1 MHISRSGPARAALRV
16 LLLLATVLGLAAPPA
31 AQASTAPQAST
42 AAQEST
48 AAAPFKV
55 LALYSGTWDAAHIDF
70 VKDANDWFPRQAAA
84 NGFTYTSSNNW
95 DLLANGGVNAYQVV
109 LFLDDS
115 PQTSAQRAGF
125 EAYMRGGGA
134 WLGFHVSAFTTNASA
149 WPWYHNTFLGSGNFA
164 TNTWGPT
171 TAVLKVEDRTQPS
184 TKNLPAAFT
193 SSVSEWYSWSNDLR
207 QNPNIK
213 VLASVDPSSF
223 PLGTDPN
230 QSWYSGY
237 YPIVWTNTQYKML
250 YANFG
255 HNAMNYTTNT
265 RLSSTF
271 ASATQ
276 NQFVLDGLK
285 WLGGADTSTPPAD
298 SISETAWYSLSNA
311 GNGTCVDAR
320 SAATANGT
328 AIQQYT
334 CNGTQAQQFQF
345 RSTDS
350 GYRQA
355 AIRSGPQQ
363 VIDVTGVSTADNAPL
378 QLWSYSGGQNQQ
390 WLPVKESTGRYHFTA
405 RHSGK
410 CLTAAGAATNS
421 VQLTQRAC
429 DGSTAQSFTL
439 TAQP

>member
-1 MHISRSGPARAALRV
+1 MRISSSGPARAALKV
-16 LLLLATVLGLAAPPA
+16 LVLLATLLGLAAPPA
-31 AQASTAPQAST
+31 AQASTAPEAGV
-42 AAQEST
+42 

-55 LALYSGTWDAAHIDF
+55 LALYTGTWDAAHIDF
-70 VKDANDWFPRQAAA
+70 VKEANVWFPQQAAA

-109 LFLDDS
+109 LFLDDL
-115 PQTSAQRAGF
+115 PQSAAQRTGF
-125 EAYMRGGGA
+125 ETYMRNGGA
-134 WLGFHVSAFTTNASA
+134 WLGFHVAAYTSNAAGWS
-149 WPWYHNTFLGSGNFA
+149 WYHNTFLGSGNFKS
-164 TNTWGPT
+164 NTWGPT
-171 TAVLKVEDRTQPS
+171 SEVLKVEDRTHAA
-184 TKNLPAAFT
+184 TKNLPATFT
-193 SSVSEWYSWSNDLR
+193 SSVSEWYSWSNNLR
-207 QNPNIK
+207 SNANIK
-213 VLASVDPSSF
+213 VLASLDASTF
-223 PLGTDPN
+223 PVGTDPA
-230 QSWYSGY
+230 QTWYSGD

-255 HNAMNYTTNT
+255 HNAMNYDTNT

-271 ASATQ
+271 GSATQ
-276 NQFVLDGLK
+276 NQLVLDGLK
-285 WLGGADTSTPPAD
+285 WLGGATTTTPPTD
-298 SISETAWYSLSNA
+298 SVSETAWYSLTNA

-328 AIQQYT
+328 AIQQYA

-355 AIRSGPQQ
+355 GIRTSPQQ
-363 VIDVTGVSTADNAPL
+363 VIDVTGVSTADNAGL
-378 QLWSYSGGQNQQ
+378 QLWTYSGGQNQQ

-410 CLTAAGAATNS
+410 CLTAATAATNS
-421 VQLTQRAC
+421 VQLTQLTC
-429 DGSTAQSFTL
+429 NGSTAQSFTL